1 MLLSNFREFENS
13 LKIDLSIPPTWTVSN
28 LILTIEKDSHGQ
40 KVHQASMV
48 FSLDYWL
55 VLVLSDFLLPML
67 HLVWRLEPSSKAS
80 TLDEKDLE
88 LASANASHSSKSSS
102 AASRQQEQRCTTT
115 TTTLGFTSAFTTT
128 TTDIKCTTTLAAAV
142 AAVTASALRKLRQV
156 SHQLQSFEC
165 KMHPFSNVL
174 LFSKTRGEE
183 PGNYWGTS
191 FFPEKRRC
199 LFIRRRN
206 VSATTH
212 YLKSPIFVSKRL
224 IIRFTG

>member
-13 LKIDLSIPPTWTVSN
+13 LKIDLSIPPTWTFSN

-40 KVHQASMV
+40 KVHKN
-48 FSLDYWL
+48 FNGLSLEYWL

-115 TTTLGFTSAFTTT
+115 TTLGFTSAFTTT

-142 AAVTASALRKLRQV
+142 AAAVTASALRKLRQV

-212 YLKSPIFVSKRL
+212 YLKIPIFSQY
-224 IIRFTG
+224 F

>member
-1 MLLSNFREFENS
+1 MHRIAAKAAVLQGRSSVALL
-13 LKIDLSIPPTWTVSN
+13 
-28 LILTIEKDSHGQ
+28 
-40 KVHQASMV
+40 
-48 FSLDYWL
+48 
-55 VLVLSDFLLPML
+55 
-67 HLVWRLEPSSKAS
+67 
-80 TLDEKDLE
+80 
-88 LASANASHSSKSSS
+88 
-102 AASRQQEQRCTTT
+102 
-115 TTTLGFTSAFTTT
+115 LGFTSAFTTT

-142 AAVTASALRKLRQV
+142 AAAAVTASALRKLRQV

-212 YLKSPIFVSKRL
+212 YL
-224 IIRFTG
+224 